1 MNRRY
6 VPQYAVLAIAIAIAT
21 TVAPALAAT
30 SGSVASTPALSAK
43 INVSNIQQGDRFDRF
58 IVRYKNGTTAVTDAS
73 TAVQTAAAAV
83 SRAGLGATT
92 QRAGTATM
100 PSVRFGRRL
109 ASGASLLRT
118 SRKLNS
124 DETRALLTQ
133 LAADP
138 SVEYAEP
145 DAMLHAYRDIRASD
159 VAAVT
164 PNDTNYGYQWHFRS
178 PDGTAEKIGSDTSSF
193 ANNGGSNA
201 SKAWTLSKGDGVVV
215 AIIDT
220 GMTVHPDVD
229 TSYTDD
235 SYDMISDAFVSG
247 RADDTRVKGAW
258 DTGDWTTGDTYLT
271 ANGGCVDSS
280 SAAEASSWHGTHVAG
295 NVAELTDNGVGMAG
309 VAGNAKVLPIR
320 VLGHCGGYTSDIADA
335 IIWASGGHVD
345 GLDDNKHPAQ
355 VINMSLGGSGA
366 CSSSDTTGKAVATA
380 IANGSTVVVAA
391 GNSTADAANFSPASC
406 PGVITVAANGI
417 TGTPAFY
424 SNYGSTVTLSAPGG
438 GVYAN
443 DLSYGTQVQAGFS
456 WSSINSGSTV
466 PVAAAYG
473 GMAGTSQA
481 TPHVAGTVAL
491 MISAANSVGITTLTP
506 AKIKSLL
513 ISTAH
518 AFPVASAKTYGAG
531 IVDAYAAVVAASD
544 PDNAGTPGETATPLT
559 NGQLVQ
565 VGTGSAT
572 TDRLYSV
579 TLPSDAKALTLRTL
593 GGTGDV
599 AILVKQGTAPL
610 ADGSDAAYKS
620 SKAGNAE
627 SVTISNATA
636 GTWYLRVTG
645 IGATTSFYVTTSYTL
660 K

>member
-1 MNRRY
+1 MNSRHLPHRG
-6 VPQYAVLAIAIAIAT
+6 
-21 TVAPALAAT
+21 ALAMALAFAFAA
-30 SGSVASTPALSAK
+30 GSAIASTPAATTPSFSAR
-43 INVSNIQQGDRFDRF
+43 INTSSLTAGERFDRF
-58 IVRYKNGTTAVTDAS
+58 IVRYKSGTTAVTDSA

-83 SRAGLGATT
+83 SRAGLGAAAS
-92 QRAGTATM
+92 AGTAAGM
-100 PSVRFGRRL
+100 PSMHFARHL
-109 ASGASLLRT
+109 ASGATLLRT
-118 SRKLNS
+118 SRKLS
-124 DETRALLTQ
+124 STEARALLDQ

-145 DAMLHAYRDIRASD
+145 DAMLHAFRDIRATD
-159 VAAVT
+159 VSAVT
-164 PNDTNYGYQWHFRS
+164 PNDTNYNYQWHFRS
-178 PDGTAEKIGSDTSSF
+178 PDGSSEKIGNDASSF
-193 ANNGGSNA
+193 ANQGGSNA

-215 AIIDT
+215 AVIDT
-220 GMTVHPDVD
+220 GMTDHPDLD
-229 TSYTDD
+229 TSLTAD

-247 RADDTRVKGAW
+247 RSDDTRVKGAW
-258 DTGDWTTGDTYLT
+258 DTGDWTTGDAYLT
-271 ANGGCVDSS
+271 ANGGCVSTSTD
-280 SAAEASSWHGTHVAG
+280 AEASSWHGTHVAG
-295 NVAELTDNGVGMAG
+295 NIAELTDNGVGMAG

-335 IIWASGGHVD
+335 IVWASGGHVD

-380 IANGSTVVVAA
+380 IANGSTIVVAA
-391 GNSTADAANFSPASC
+391 GNSTADAATFSPASC

-456 WSSINSGSTV
+456 WSAINSGSTV

-491 MISAANSVGITTLTP
+491 MISAATSVGLPAPTP
-506 AKIKSLL
+506 ATIKSLL
-513 ISTAH
+513 ISTVH
-518 AFPVASAKTYGAG
+518 AFPVATAKAYGAG

-544 PDNAGTPGETATPLT
+544 PDNSGTPTETATPLT
-559 NGQLVQ
+559 SGQLVQ

-599 AILVKQGTAPL
+599 AILVKRDTAPL
-610 ADGSDAAYKS
+610 ADGSDATYKS
-620 SKAGNAE
+620 SKPGNAE
-627 SVTISNATA
+627 SVTVSNAVA

-645 IGATTSFYVTTSYTL
+645 IGATTSFYVTASYTL